1 MENALIQMLES
12 ISGKKLDNISRDC
25 SLFSAKLGLSA
36 RDITYFLI
44 ELEEKYR
51 VVFSSEKINDQSFF
65 TMENII
71 NELQMKKET

>member
-12 ISGKKLDNISRDC
+12 ISGKKLDNLSKDC

-44 ELEEKYR
+44 ELEEKYG
-51 VVFSSEKINDQSFF
+51 VVLSSEKINNQSFF
-65 TMENII
+65 TMENMLK
-71 NELQMKKET
+71 ELQTEKEI